1 VVDDLKYADT
11 HRRGFML
18 MQFTPTEAR
27 GTWHFVSTVKSRS
40 YTVDSSASLAYKP
53 S

>member
-1 VVDDLKYADT
+1 
-11 HRRGFML
+11 